1 LLRLL
6 GIPFEVVVP
15 VVEEVDDGDP
25 VDLVSGN
32 ARLKARGGA
41 EIVGSGA
48 IVVGTDTDVVLDDRV
63 LGKPADASAA
73 REHLHSL
80 SGRSHRVLSGVC
92 VVFGDRVE
100 EGVEATTVSF
110 RDLGEDEIERYA
122 RSGEWEDRAG
132 GYAVQGL
139 GSSLVSR
146 IDGDLSNVIGLP
158 VPLLSTLLGRL
169 EGG

>member
-1 LLRLL
+1 M
-6 GIPFEVVVP
+6 
-15 VVEEVDDGDP
+15 
-25 VDLVSGN
+25 SSN

-41 EIVGSGA
+41 EIVGSEA

-63 LGKPADASAA
+63 LGKPADATAA
-73 REHLHSL
+73 RERLRSL

-92 VVFGDRVE
+92 VVFGDRIE
-100 EGVEATTVSF
+100 EAVEATEVSF
-110 RDLGEDEIERYA
+110 RDVGDEEIDRYVE
-122 RSGEWEDRAG
+122 SGEWEGRAG

-158 VPLLSTLLGRL
+158 VPLLSSLLARVA
-169 EGG
+169 GG